1 MSSIERRRRW
11 TTFGRVVK
19 TGFVNFFRN
28 FSLSIAATAVMVVT
42 LTIVLFFVIA
52 NATFNHSIQEIN
64 NKINVSVY
72 LKDDVSEQKRDE
84 LISKLKQLDN
94 VKDVK
99 YVSKDQALAQYRQDN
114 KDNLEL
120 LLAISQTDNPLPA
133 TVQIK
138 PKDPSRNE
146 EIKKILELPDIKALQ
161 SDETSYSGD
170 RKEAIDKIT
179 KATSFFKK
187 AVFISV
193 IIFAVIS
200 MLIIFNTI
208 QMAIFNRRD
217 ELRIM
222 RLLGA
227 STWYIRGPFIVETM
241 FYGVVSAV
249 LSVLI
254 CNSLFLIQ
262 EQAFDSS
269 SLGLLDIQYASKYFS
284 DNFLLFFGMQLA
296 FGMLIGAVS
305 ALIATKRFLRFSNK
319 SHVLWRRRQQT
330 L

>member
-1 MSSIERRRRW
+1 MSRQTRGRKF
-11 TTFGRVVK
+11 TTIMRIFK
-19 TGFVNFFRN
+19 TGFINFFRN
-28 FSLSIAATAVMVVT
+28 FSLSVAATAVMVVT

-52 NATFNHSIQEIN
+52 NATFTHSIQEIN
-64 NKINVSVY
+64 DKINVSVY
-72 LKDDVSEQKRDE
+72 LKDNISEDKKEGLMQDLRS
-84 LISKLKQLDN
+84 LNN
-94 VKDVK
+94 VKELK
-99 YVSKDQALAQYRQDN
+99 YVSKEQALQQYREDN

-120 LLAISQTDNPLPA
+120 LLAVSQTDNPLPA
-133 TVQIK
+133 TIQIK

-146 EIKKILELPDIKALQ
+146 EIKAVLERPDIKELQ

-170 RKEAIDKIT
+170 RKEAIDKIST
-179 KATSFFKK
+179 ATTFFKK
-187 AVFISV
+187 AVFVSV
-193 IIFAVIS
+193 VVFAFIS

-227 STWYIRGPFIVETM
+227 STWFIRGPFIVETM

-249 LSVLI
+249 LSIVI
-254 CNSLFLIQ
+254 CNALFVVQ
-262 EQAFDSS
+262 QQAFDSS
-269 SLGLLDIQYASKYFS
+269 TLGLLDINYANQYFA
-284 DNFLLFFGMQLA
+284 DNFFIFFGMQLL
-296 FGMLIGAVS
+296 FGMSIGAIS

-319 SHVLWRRRQQT
+319 SHILWRKRQQT